1 MNNILRHTVI
11 TLLLLGAAFRPAC
24 SQFKSA
30 FAHYSVEDGLSEGV
44 VLTMHQDRE
53 GLMWF
58 GTFDGLNRFDGY
70 SFKVYKSGFNSAYRL
85 TNNRVDR
92 ITEDDLGYLWI
103 MNNDGEVYRMN
114 TRTEEFI
121 NFNEVSSAQPGRYSP
136 VSQIYCFSG
145 GETWLGTDD
154 GTCIRVISS
163 PSSAGYRL
171 DSIECRNGNGPG
183 GMVNLISKDS
193 RGIVWIL
200 TGQGLF
206 RVGNLEVLP
215 VRVFAATAPHTE
227 ENAFF
232 CIHEAG
238 ERIWFGTDSGT
249 IVVTD
254 RDAMAYEEINLG
266 VTSDIIS
273 IKPLNQRELI
283 ILTSGDGFFVYSPV
297 TGEKKHFD
305 SSLFP
310 VMPSDRMVSVYVD
323 RYGEAWIESM
333 ADGVT
338 HYDPFSGTVKHF
350 RMNVDKTNPN
360 VLLPSFVIFED
371 VNDILWIYPRGGGFS
386 RYNRVERRLEYFFNE
401 PGSTDRRFPNLIHSA
416 LSDSQGNLWMCT
428 ITRGIEKVSFFPS
441 MFRVMSPKPVTAS
454 HSENEVRALYEDK
467 NRYLWAATRD
477 GRVYLFDP
485 SRNLVGYLRDSGTF
499 SQGEAFSALVY
510 VITEDSKGNIWMGS
524 KGRGLFRLE
533 PDGTGP
539 ACCYTITGY
548 RHDDADPFSLSHD
561 NVYSVHEDPGGR
573 IWVGTFN
580 GGLNYI
586 SEENGQVRFINS
598 GNRLSGYPYSNHKRV
613 RYITSDNQGRIWVG
627 TTSGLVIF
635 ARDFSSPERAE
646 FTTCFFDPAVE
657 TSLANNDV
665 HYIYCSP
672 ADEIYV
678 ATFGGGLNR
687 LTRFTDKP
695 EFRSYTVRTGAPD
708 DVILSIVDDL
718 NGNLWL
724 SSERGILKFSKE
736 TESFEI
742 YSEQSGVEK
751 RYFSEATGLRTSEHE
766 IMFGFD
772 NGIYCFNPANV
783 RKVNYV
789 PPLLFTRLTVAGS
802 DVHLAG
808 GATAHSP
815 GQAAAPVSPP
825 GQEKAAETTI
835 ELKHDQKSLAIE
847 YAALDYRNPRNIQY
861 AHMLEG
867 VDADWIIARGQRMA
881 SYTNLDPGEYLFSVR
896 STNSDGI
903 WVDNNRTIRV
913 LVRPSFWQ
921 TLAAKMMIVI
931 ISLALIA
938 LAIYVIFTMYKLRHK
953 VEVEQIITN
962 LKLKFFTDIS
972 HELRTPLTL
981 ISSPVTNILQNNNL
995 EPEVRDQLTLVQGNT
1010 QRMLRLVN
1018 QILDFRKVQNRKM
1031 KLRIEEFALGPFILG
1046 ICNDFRKVAE
1056 DKGIR
1061 FVTEDHSEGEKV
1073 WADRDKVEKI
1083 AFNLIT
1089 NALKFTPRGKSVTV
1103 TVRKKLESL
1112 ELEVAD
1118 QGTGLSREKMKN
1130 LFSRFSSDDPEPM
1143 PLQPGTGI
1151 GLSLSRELAELHRAE
1166 LTADSEEGKGATFR
1180 VIFRLGFSHFDNET
1194 EFVIADGQNPL
1205 RAGRDK
1211 TGMQEEDE
1219 EFENEEKDDDE
1230 PVLLFIEDNE
1240 ELRSFLKII
1249 LSDGFH
1255 VIEAGNGTEGFEI
1268 ARSQLPDIIITDLM
1282 MPGIDGLEL
1291 ARRIREEVTTSHIPV
1306 VVLTAKTD
1314 LDTQVEALKQ
1324 GADDFITKPF
1334 SSTYLR
1340 ARIENILQ
1348 QRKKLQ
1354 ELFLSSLDDYP
1365 VAKAGKSI
1373 DITPSEPVIESY
1385 DDRLMKNLMEVMEE
1399 NIDNSNL
1406 TVEELVSKMGIG
1418 RSVFFKKLKSLTGL
1432 APVEFIREVRVKRAA
1447 QLIESGEYTISQ
1459 VTYMVGCND
1468 PRYFSRIFKMRFGVT
1483 PSEYRD
1489 KHVRPKQA

>member
-1 MNNILRHTVI
+1 MVLMLLILS
-11 TLLLLGAAFRPAC
+11 AALPATRG
-24 SQFKSA
+24 QFKSA
-30 FAHYSVEDGLSEGV
+30 FTHYSVEDGLSEGV

-70 SFKVYKSGFNSAYRL
+70 SFKVYKSGFNSAYGL

-121 NFNEVSSAQPGRYSP
+121 NFNEISSAGPGNYTP
-136 VSQIYCFSG
+136 VNQIYCFTG
-145 GETWLGTDD
+145 GETWMQTEE
-154 GTCIRVISS
+154 GTCFRVISTASS
-163 PSSAGYRL
+163 PEYRL
-171 DSIECRNGNGPG
+171 ERFECRGSDGSPEK
-183 GMVNLISKDS
+183 VKLISRDN
-193 RGIVWIL
+193 RGTVWIL
-200 TGQGLF
+200 TTGGLF
-206 RVGNLEVLP
+206 RVKGDDTSP
-215 VRVFAATAPHTE
+215 VRALTGNNRAETS
-227 ENAFF
+227 NGFF

-238 ERIWFGTDSGT
+238 DRLWFGSVNGS
-249 IVVTD
+249 IIVTD
-254 RDAMAYEEINLG
+254 PEASVFEELNLG
-266 VTSDIIS
+266 VSSDIIS
-273 IKPLNQRELI
+273 IRPLNQRELI

-297 TGEKKHFD
+297 TGEKKQFD
-305 SSLFP
+305 TSRYP
-310 VMPSDRMVSVYVD
+310 VMPTNKMVSVYVD
-323 RYGEAWIESM
+323 RYGEAWIETV

-338 HYDPFSGTVKHF
+338 HYDPFTGTVRHF

-360 VLLPSFVIFED
+360 VLLPSFVIYED
-371 VNDILWIYPRGGGFS
+371 VNDMLWVYPRGGGFS

-401 PGSTDRRFPNLIHSA
+401 PGSNDRRFPNLIHSA
-416 LSDSQGNLWMCT
+416 LSDRQGNLWMCT

-441 MFRVMSPKPVTAS
+441 LFRVMSPKPVAAS
-454 HSENEVRALYEDK
+454 HSENEVRAIFEDK
-467 NRYLWAATRD
+467 GHYLWAATRD

-485 SRNLVGYLRDSGTF
+485 ERKMVGYLRDNGTF
-499 SQGEAFSALVY
+499 RSGEPFNPLVY
-510 VITEDSKGNIWMGS
+510 VITQDSKGNIWIGS
-524 KGRGLFRLE
+524 KGEGLFRLE
-533 PDGTGP
+533 PVAKNAVP
-539 ACCYTITGY
+539 RFRITGF
-548 RHDDADPFSLSHD
+548 RHDDADIYSLSHD

-586 SEENGQVRFINS
+586 TEENGDLKFINS
-598 GNRLSGYPYSNHKRV
+598 NNRLSGYPYSNHKRV
-613 RYITSDNQGRIWVG
+613 RYITSDRKGKIWVG
-627 TTSGLVIF
+627 TSSGLVIF
-635 ARDFSSPERAE
+635 SRDFGEPEDAK
-646 FTTCFFDPAVE
+646 FMTCFFDPKEE

-672 ADEIYV
+672 ENEIFV

-687 LTRFTDKP
+687 VVGNGEKP
-695 EFRSYTVRTGAPD
+695 QFRSYTVRTGAPD

-724 SSERGILKFSKE
+724 SSERGILKFNKQ

-751 RYFSEATGLRTSEHE
+751 RYFSEATGLRTSDNE
-766 IMFGFD
+766 IMFGYD
-772 NGIYCFNPANV
+772 SGIYCFNPGQV

-789 PPLLFTRLTVAGS
+789 PPLHFTRLSVSGT
-802 DVHLAG
+802 DVHTAG
-808 GATAHSP
+808 VTQSSSGEE
-815 GQAAAPVSPP
+815 GEQ
-825 GQEKAAETTI
+825 TI
-835 ELKHDQKSLAIE
+835 LELKPDQKSLTIE
-847 YAALDYRNPRNIQY
+847 YAALDYRNPKNIQY
-861 AHMLEG
+861 AHRLKG
-867 VDADWIIARGQRMA
+867 VDPDWIIASGQRVA

-903 WVDNNRTIRV
+903 WVENTRSIRV
-913 LVRPSFWQ
+913 VVRPSFWQ
-921 TLAAKMMIVI
+921 TLLSKILIALIGA
-931 ISLALIA
+931 ALIA

-981 ISSPVTNILQNNNL
+981 ISSPVTNILQNNRL
-995 EPEVRDQLTLVQGNT
+995 EPEVRDQLTLVQSNT

-1031 KLRIEEFALGPFILG
+1031 KLRIEEFPLGPFIAG
-1046 ICNDFRKVAE
+1046 ICADFRKAAD

-1061 FVTEDHSEGEKV
+1061 LTVEDLSEGENV

-1083 AFNLIT
+1083 VFNLVT
-1089 NALKFTPRGKSVTV
+1089 NALKFTPRGKNVTV
-1103 TVRKKLESL
+1103 SVRKKTDSL
-1112 ELEVAD
+1112 ELIVAD
-1118 QGTGLSREKMKN
+1118 QGTGLSKEKMKN
-1130 LFSRFSSDDPEPM
+1130 LFARFSSDDREVM
-1143 PLQPGTGI
+1143 TLQPGTGI

-1166 LTADSEEGKGATFR
+1166 LTAESEEGKGATFR

-1194 EFVIADGQNPL
+1194 EFVLADGQNPL
-1205 RAGRDK
+1205 RSRQK
-1211 TGMQEEDE
+1211 SEVLHEEDE
-1219 EFENEEKDDDE
+1219 EPETGEEDEDDE

-1240 ELRSFLKII
+1240 ELRSFIKII

-1255 VIEAGNGTEGFEI
+1255 VIEAGNGLEGFEI

-1282 MPGIDGLEL
+1282 MPEMDGLEL
-1291 ARRIREEVTTSHIPV
+1291 ARRLKEEVTTSHIPV

-1314 LDTQVEALKQ
+1314 LDTQVEALRR

-1354 ELFLSSLDDYP
+1354 ELFLSSLADY
-1365 VAKAGKSI
+1365 KGSRAGKPV
-1373 DITPSEPVIESY
+1373 DITPSEPLIESY
-1385 DDRLMKNLMEVMEE
+1385 DDRLMKDLMEVMEE
-1399 NIDNSNL
+1399 NIDNSAL
-1406 TVEELVSKMGIG
+1406 TVDELVSKMGIG

-1468 PRYFSRIFKMRFGVT
+1468 PRYFSRIFKQRFGIT

-1489 KHVRPKQA
+1489 RHGRQKQG

>member
-1 MNNILRHTVI
+1 MAVYQT
-11 TLLLLGAAFRPAC
+11 GYG
-24 SQFKSA
+24 QFKSA
-30 FAHYSVEDGLSEGV
+30 FTHYSVEDGLSEGV

-70 SFKVYKSGFNSAYRL
+70 SFKVYKSGFNSAFGL

-114 TRTEEFI
+114 SHTEEFI
-121 NFNEVSSAQPGRYSP
+121 NFNQISSSGASNYSP
-136 VSQIYCFSG
+136 VKQIYCFSG
-145 GETWLGTDD
+145 GETWLQTEA

-163 PSSAGYRL
+163 ASSSEYTL
-171 DSIECRNGNGPG
+171 DRFDYRNGNDPESN
-183 GMVNLISKDS
+183 VNLISRDS
-193 RGIVWIL
+193 HGMVWIL
-200 TGQGLF
+200 TGNGLF
-206 RVGNLEVLP
+206 QVRGNELVP
-215 VRVFAATAPHTE
+215 VRLSTGNNPPAGN
-227 ENAFF
+227 NAFF
-232 CIHEAG
+232 CLHEAG
-238 ERIWFGTDSGT
+238 EKLWFGSGNGTIIVTDSAT
-249 IVVTD
+249 EVH
-254 RDAMAYEEINLG
+254 EEIKLG

-283 ILTSGDGFFVYSPV
+283 LLTSGDGFFVYTPV
-297 TGEKKHFD
+297 TGDRKQYDTFR
-305 SSLFP
+305 FP
-310 VMPSDRMVSVYVD
+310 MLPSDIMVSVYVD
-323 RYGEAWIESM
+323 RFGEAWIESA

-338 HYDPFSGTVKHF
+338 HFDPFTGAVRHF

-371 VNDILWIYPRGGGFS
+371 INDLLWVYPRGGGFS
-386 RYNRVERRLEYFFNE
+386 RYNRVTGNLEYFFNE

-416 LSDSQGNLWMCT
+416 VSDRQGNLWMCT

-441 MFRVMSPKPVTAS
+441 LFRVMSPKPVVSS
-454 HSENEVRALYEDK
+454 HSENEVRALFEDK
-467 NRYLWAATRD
+467 NRNLWAATRD
-477 GRVYLFDP
+477 GSVYLFDP
-485 SRNLVGYLRDSGTF
+485 ARRLIGRLRNNGTF
-499 SQGEAFSALVY
+499 SSGNEFNALVY
-510 VITEDSKGNIWMGS
+510 VITQDSRGNIWMGS

-533 PDGTGP
+533 PLDNGTP
-539 ACCYTITGY
+539 NSYRITGY
-548 RHDDADPFSLSHD
+548 HHDDADTFSLSHD
-561 NVYSVHEDPGGR
+561 NVYSVHEDASGR

-586 SEENGQVRFINS
+586 SEENGQVKFINS
-598 GNRLSGYPYSNHKRV
+598 NNRLSGYPYSNHKRV
-613 RYITSDNQGRIWVG
+613 RYITSDRLGRIWVG

-635 ARDFSSPERAE
+635 DGNFTAPENTR

-672 ADEIYV
+672 DDETFV

-687 LTRFTDKP
+687 VIRYGEKP
-695 EFRSYTVRTGAPD
+695 EFKSYTVRTGAPD
-708 DVILSIVDDL
+708 DVILSIVDDQ

-724 SSERGILKFSKE
+724 SSERGILKFNRQS
-736 TESFEI
+736 ESFEI

-751 RYFSEATGLRTSEHE
+751 RYFSEATGLLTSDNE

-772 NGIYCFNPANV
+772 NGIYCFTPSQV

-789 PPLLFTRLTVAGS
+789 PPLLFTRMSVAGTDIS
-802 DVHLAG
+802 MAG
-808 GATAHSP
+808 NTPASALNEQTGT
-815 GQAAAPVSPP
+815 VL
-825 GQEKAAETTI
+825 
-835 ELKHDQKSLAIE
+835 ELKHDQKSVTIE
-847 YAALDYRNPRNIQY
+847 YAALDYRNPKNIQY

-867 VDADWIIARGQRMA
+867 VDPDWIIARGQRTA

-903 WVDNNRTIRV
+903 WVDNNRTIKV
-913 LVRPSFWQ
+913 TVRPSFWQ
-921 TLAAKMMIVI
+921 TLLAKMLIVI
-931 ISLALIA
+931 FSLGLIT

-995 EPEVRDQLTLVQGNT
+995 EPEVRDQLTLVQSNT

-1031 KLRIEEFALGPFILG
+1031 KLRIEEFQLGPFISGL
-1046 ICNDFRKVAE
+1046 CTDFRKVAD

-1061 FVTEDHSEGEKV
+1061 FVIEDLSEGEKV

-1089 NALKFTPRGKSVTV
+1089 NALKFTPRGKIVRV
-1103 TVRKKLESL
+1103 TVRKNSDSL
-1112 ELEVAD
+1112 ELIVAD
-1118 QGTGLSREKMKN
+1118 EGTGLSREKMKN
-1130 LFSRFSSDDPEPM
+1130 LFARFSSDERDPM

-1151 GLSLSRELAELHRAE
+1151 GLSLSRELAELHCAE
-1166 LTADSEEGKGATFR
+1166 LTAESEEGKGATFR

-1205 RAGRDK
+1205 RTRKSSSA
-1211 TGMQEEDE
+1211 MQEEDE
-1219 EFENEEKDDDE
+1219 EFENEGKEDDE

-1249 LSDGFH
+1249 LSDSYH

-1268 ARSQLPDIIITDLM
+1268 ARNQLPDLIITDLM
-1282 MPGIDGLEL
+1282 MPGMDGLEL
-1291 ARRIREEVTTSHIPV
+1291 ARKIKEEVTTSHIPV

-1314 LDTQVEALKQ
+1314 LDTQVEALKT

-1334 SSTYLR
+1334 SSTYLK
-1340 ARIENILQ
+1340 ARIENILE

-1354 ELFLSSLDDYP
+1354 ELFLSSLDSYP
-1365 VAKAGKSI
+1365 RFKGGKAVE
-1373 DITPSEPVIESY
+1373 ITPSEPEIESY
-1385 DDRLMKNLMEVMEE
+1385 DDRLMKNLMEVMED
-1399 NIDNSNL
+1399 NIDNSGL
-1406 TVEELVSKMGIG
+1406 TVDELVSKMGIG

-1468 PRYFSRIFKMRFGVT
+1468 PRYFSRIFKQRFAIT

-1489 KHVRPKQA
+1489 RHAKQKQT

>member
-1 MNNILRHTVI
+1 MRKAACRIIFIL
-11 TLLLLGAAFRPAC
+11 LSLAASFETGYG
-24 SQFKSA
+24 QYNSA
-30 FAHYSVEDGLSEGV
+30 FTHFSVEDGLSEGV

-53 GLMWF
+53 GFMWF

-70 SFKVYKSGFNSAYRL
+70 TFKVYKSGFNSAYGL

-121 NFNEVSSAQPGRYSP
+121 NFNGISSASPGTYSP
-136 VSQIYCFSG
+136 VNQIYCFSG
-145 GETWLGTDD
+145 GETWLQTEAGS
-154 GTCIRVISS
+154 CIRIISS
-163 PSSAGYRL
+163 ASSPEYNLSRY
-171 DSIECRNGNGPG
+171 DCRNGDDPPES
-183 GMVNLISKDS
+183 VNMIMKDS

-200 TGQGLF
+200 TGNGLF
-206 RVGNLEVLP
+206 TMGGQAKKPERVPDGQNSRGL
-215 VRVFAATAPHTE
+215 H
-227 ENAFF
+227 NAFF
-232 CIHEAG
+232 CLHEAG
-238 ERIWFGTDSGT
+238 DRLWFGTGDGT
-249 IVVTD
+249 ILVTD
-254 RDAMAYEEINLG
+254 REARTYDEIKLE
-266 VTSDIIS
+266 VASDIIS

-283 ILTSGDGFFVYSPV
+283 ILTSGDGFFVYTPV
-297 TGEKKHFD
+297 TGEKKQFD
-305 SSLFP
+305 TAHYP
-310 VMPSDRMVSVYVD
+310 VMPSDAMVSVYVD
-323 RYGEAWIESM
+323 RYGEAWIES
-333 ADGVT
+333 AAQGVT
-338 HYDPFSGTVKHF
+338 HYDPFTGTVRHF

-371 VNDILWIYPRGGGFS
+371 VNDMLWVYPRGGGFS
-386 RYNRVERRLEYFFNE
+386 RYNRVERKLEYFFNE
-401 PGSTDRRFPNLIHSA
+401 PGTLNRRFPNLVHSA
-416 LSDSQGNLWMCT
+416 LSDNQGNLWMCT
-428 ITRGIEKVSFFPS
+428 IARGIEKISFYPS
-441 MFRVMSPKPVTAS
+441 MFRVLSPKPVTAS
-454 HSENEVRALYEDK
+454 HSENEVRAIFEDH

-485 SRNLVGYLRDSGTF
+485 QRKMVGFLRDNGTF
-499 SQGEAFSALVY
+499 TSGDPFTALVY
-510 VITEDSKGNIWMGS
+510 VITQDNKGNIWMGS
-524 KGRGLFRLE
+524 KGRGLFRLH
-533 PDGTGP
+533 PTDGVST
-539 ACCYTITGY
+539 CCYDITGF
-548 RHDDADPFSLSHD
+548 RHDDADTFSLSHD
-561 NVYSVHEDPGGR
+561 NVYSVHQDPGGR

-586 SEENGQVRFINS
+586 SEENGKIKFINS
-598 GNRLSGYPYSNHKRV
+598 NNRLTGYPYSNHKRV
-613 RYITSDNQGRIWVG
+613 RYITSDNSGKIWVG

-635 ARDFSSPERAE
+635 SRDFTEPEDAA
-646 FTTCFFDPAVE
+646 FTTCFFDPEVE
-657 TSLANNDV
+657 NSLANNDV

-672 ADEIYV
+672 DNEIFV

-687 LTRFTDKP
+687 VISSGDKP
-695 EFRSYTVRTGAPD
+695 QFRSYTVMTGAPD

-724 SSERGILKFSKE
+724 SSERGILKFTKQ

-742 YSEQSGVEK
+742 YNEQSGVEK
-751 RYFSEATGLRTSEHE
+751 RYFSEATGLRTADGEV
-766 IMFGFD
+766 MFGFD
-772 NGIYCFNPANV
+772 NGIYFFNPLQV

-789 PPLLFTRLTVAGS
+789 PPLLFTRLSVAGTNIRM
-802 DVHLAG
+802 AG
-808 GATAHSP
+808 GTSSTAP
-815 GQAAAPVSPP
+815 D
-825 GQEKAAETTI
+825 EKAETVL
-835 ELKHDQKSLAIE
+835 ELKHDQKSLSIE
-847 YAALDYRNPRNIQY
+847 YAALDYRNPGNIQY
-861 AHMLEG
+861 AHRLEG
-867 VDADWIIARGQRMA
+867 VDPDWIIARGQSTA

-913 LVRPSFWQ
+913 VVRPSFWQ
-921 TLAAKMMIVI
+921 TLVAKMLIVI
-931 ISLALIA
+931 VSLVLIA

-981 ISSPVTNILQNNNL
+981 ISSPVTNILQNNSL
-995 EPEVRDQLTLVQGNT
+995 EPEVRDQLTMVQSNT

-1031 KLRIEEFALGPFILG
+1031 RLRIEEFPLGTFISG
-1046 ICNDFRKVAE
+1046 ICTDFRKVAD
-1056 DKGIR
+1056 DKGIK
-1061 FVTEDHSEGEKV
+1061 FSVDDLSEGEKV

-1103 TVRKKLESL
+1103 TIRKNSDSL
-1112 ELEVAD
+1112 ELIVAD
-1118 QGTGLSREKMKN
+1118 EGTGLSKEKMKN
-1130 LFSRFSSDDPEPM
+1130 LFMRFNSEDREIM

-1151 GLSLSRELAELHRAE
+1151 GLSLSRELAELHQAE
-1166 LTADSEEGKGATFR
+1166 LAAESEEGKGATFR
-1180 VIFRLGFSHFDNET
+1180 VIFRLGFAHFDNET
-1194 EFVIADGQNPL
+1194 EFVLSDGQNPQRL
-1205 RAGRDK
+1205 RQPAGPLHEQDEE
-1211 TGMQEEDE
+1211 EEDE
-1219 EFENEEKDDDE
+1219 TDTDDE

-1240 ELRSFLKII
+1240 ELRSFIKII

-1255 VIEAGNGTEGFEI
+1255 VIEAGNGAEGFEI
-1268 ARSQLPDIIITDLM
+1268 ARNQLPDIIITDLM
-1282 MPGIDGLEL
+1282 MPEMDGLEL
-1291 ARRIREEVTTSHIPV
+1291 ARRLREEVTTSHIPV

-1314 LDTQVEALKQ
+1314 LDTQVEALKR

-1354 ELFLSSLDDYP
+1354 ELFLSSLDNYP
-1365 VAKAGKSI
+1365 SPGGGKPFN
-1373 DITPSEPVIESY
+1373 ITPSEPVIESY
-1385 DDRLMKNLMEVMEE
+1385 DDRLMKSLMEVMEE
-1399 NIDNSNL
+1399 NIDNSSL

-1468 PRYFSRIFKMRFGVT
+1468 PRYFSRIFKHRFGIT

-1489 KHVRPKQA
+1489 RHTRQKQS

>member
-1 MNNILRHTVI
+1 MRSAACKTALV
-11 TLLLLGAAFRPAC
+11 LLLMVTAALRTGC
-24 SQFKSA
+24 GQFKSA
-30 FAHYSVEDGLSEGV
+30 FTHYSVEDGLSEGV

-70 SFKVYKSGFNSAYRL
+70 NFKVYKSGYNSAYGL

-114 TRTEEFI
+114 TRSEEFI
-121 NFNEVSSAQPGRYSP
+121 NFNEISSSGSGNYSP
-136 VSQIYCFSG
+136 VNQICCFSG
-145 GETWLGTDD
+145 GETWLQAEA

-163 PSSAGYRL
+163 ASSPGYTIDRFNCQGS
-171 DSIECRNGNGPG
+171 DNTPVK
-183 GMVNLISKDS
+183 VNLISRDS
-193 RGIVWIL
+193 RGTAWIL
-200 TGQGLF
+200 TSVGLF
-206 RVGNLEVLP
+206 RVRGDDKVP
-215 VRVFAATAPHTE
+215 VRALTPGIRPE
-227 ENAFF
+227 GRNGFF

-238 ERIWFGTDSGT
+238 DRLWFGTGNGT
-249 IVVTD
+249 IIITD
-254 RDAMAYEEINLG
+254 AEAGAYEELSLG
-266 VTSDIIS
+266 VRSDIIS
-273 IKPLNQRELI
+273 IRQLNQRDLL

-297 TGEKKHFD
+297 TAEKKQFD
-305 SSLFP
+305 TSRYP
-310 VMPSDRMVSVYVD
+310 AMPTNSMVSAYVD
-323 RYGEAWIESM
+323 RYGEAWIES
-333 ADGVT
+333 AAAGVV
-338 HYDPFSGTVKHF
+338 HYDPFTGTVRHF

-371 VNDILWIYPRGGGFS
+371 VNDMLWIYPRGGGFS

-401 PGSTDRRFPNLIHSA
+401 PGGADRRFPNLIHSA
-416 LSDSQGNLWMCT
+416 LSDNQGNLWMCT
-428 ITRGIEKVSFFPS
+428 ITRGIEKVSFFPNL
-441 MFRVMSPKPVTAS
+441 FRVLSPKPVAAS
-454 HSENEVRALYEDK
+454 HSENEVRAIFEDN
-467 NRYLWAATRD
+467 NRHLWAATRD

-485 SRNLVGYLRDSGTF
+485 AKKMVGYLRDNGTF
-499 SQGEAFSALVY
+499 SSGEAFNALVY
-510 VITEDSKGNIWMGS
+510 VITQDSRGSIWIGS
-524 KGRGLFRLE
+524 KGGGLFRLE
-533 PDGTGP
+533 PVTKGP
-539 ACCYTITGY
+539 AYSYRITGY
-548 RHDDADPFSLSHD
+548 RHDDADPYSLSHD
-561 NVYSVHEDPGGR
+561 NVYSVHEDRGGR

-580 GGLNYI
+580 GGINYI
-586 SEENGQVRFINS
+586 SEEGGRVRFINA
-598 GNRLSGYPYSNHKRV
+598 GNRLKNYPYSNHKRV
-613 RYITSDNQGRIWVG
+613 RYITSDNHGRIWVG

-635 ARDFSSPERAE
+635 SRDFAEPEDAE
-646 FTTCFFDPAVE
+646 FTTCFFNPDVE

-672 ADEIYV
+672 DDEIFV

-687 LTRFTDKP
+687 VTRNGEMPVFK
-695 EFRSYTVRTGAPD
+695 SYTVRTGAPD

-724 SSERGILKFSKE
+724 SSERGILKFNKAA
-736 TESFEI
+736 ESFEI
-742 YSEQSGVEK
+742 YSDQSGVEK
-751 RYFSEATGLRTSEHE
+751 RYFSEATGLRTSDSE

-772 NGIYCFNPANV
+772 NGIYCFNPAQV

-789 PPLLFTRLTVAGS
+789 PPLQFTRLLVAGT
-802 DVHLAG
+802 DVHTTG
-808 GATAHSP
+808 GNYNRPGEKGEQATL
-815 GQAAAPVSPP
+815 
-825 GQEKAAETTI
+825 
-835 ELKHDQKSLAIE
+835 ELKHDQKSLTIE
-847 YAALDYRNPRNIQY
+847 FAALDYRNPKNIQY
-861 AHMLEG
+861 AHRLEG
-867 VDADWIIARGQRMA
+867 VDPDWIIARGQRTA

-903 WVDNNRTIRV
+903 WVDNTRTVRV
-913 LVRPSFWQ
+913 TVKPSFWQ
-921 TLAAKMMIVI
+921 TLFARLLIV
-931 ISLALIA
+931 LAGAALIA

-981 ISSPVTNILQNNNL
+981 ISSPVTNILQNNRL
-995 EPEVRDQLTLVQGNT
+995 EPEVRDQLTLVQNNT

-1031 KLRIEEFALGPFILG
+1031 KLRIEEFPLGPFIKG
-1046 ICNDFRKVAE
+1046 ICADFRKAAE

-1061 FVTEDHSEGEKV
+1061 FTVDDLSEGEKV

-1083 AFNLIT
+1083 VFNLIT
-1089 NALKFTPRGKSVTV
+1089 NALKFTPRGKNVTV
-1103 TVRKKLESL
+1103 TVRKNSDSL
-1112 ELEVAD
+1112 ELIVAD

-1130 LFSRFSSDDPEPM
+1130 LFMRFSSDEGEVTT
-1143 PLQPGTGI
+1143 LQPGTGI

-1166 LTADSEEGKGATFR
+1166 LTAESEEGKGATFR

-1194 EFVIADGQNPL
+1194 EFVLSDGQNPL
-1205 RAGRDK
+1205 RTRQTPSA
-1211 TGMQEEDE
+1211 MQEEDE
-1219 EFENEEKDDDE
+1219 ENEAVEGDDE

-1240 ELRSFLKII
+1240 ELRSFIKII

-1255 VIEAGNGTEGFEI
+1255 VIEAGNGIEGFEI
-1268 ARSQLPDIIITDLM
+1268 ARNQLPDIIITDLM
-1282 MPGIDGLEL
+1282 MPEMDGLEL
-1291 ARRIREEVTTSHIPV
+1291 ARRIKEEVTTSHIPV
-1306 VVLTAKTD
+1306 VVLTAKSD
-1314 LDTQVEALKQ
+1314 LDTQVEALKR

-1340 ARIENILQ
+1340 ARIENILR

-1354 ELFLSSLDDYP
+1354 ELFLSSLDDYHRPKNDKP
-1365 VAKAGKSI
+1365 V

-1399 NIDNSNL
+1399 NIDNSAL
-1406 TVEELVSKMGIG
+1406 TVDELVSKMGIG

-1468 PRYFSRIFKMRFGVT
+1468 PRYFSRIFKQRFAMT
-1483 PSEYRD
+1483 PTEYRD
-1489 KHVRPKQA
+1489 KHVKQKQG

>member
-1 MNNILRHTVI
+1 MRTTARQTILV
-11 TLLLLGAAFRPAC
+11 LLLVTGTLPAGYG
-24 SQFKSA
+24 QFKSA
-30 FAHYSVEDGLSEGV
+30 FTYYSVEDGLSEGV
-44 VLTMHQDRE
+44 VLTMHQDRQ

-70 SFKVYKSGFNSAYRL
+70 SFKVYKSGFNSAYGL

-121 NFNEVSSAQPGRYSP
+121 NFNEISSAGPGNYTP
-136 VSQIYCFSG
+136 VNQIYCFSG
-145 GETWLGTDD
+145 GETWFQTEA
-154 GTCIRVISS
+154 GTCIRVISTASS
-163 PSSAGYRL
+163 PECRI
-171 DSIECRNGNGPG
+171 DRFECRNSNEPRAR
-183 GMVNLISKDS
+183 VKLISKDN
-193 RGIVWIL
+193 RGTVWIL
-200 TGQGLF
+200 TSGGLF
-206 RVGNLEVLP
+206 SVRRDDKTP
-215 VRVFAATAPHTE
+215 VPALTGINRPGIR
-227 ENAFF
+227 NGFF

-238 ERIWFGTDSGT
+238 DRLWFGTGNGS
-249 IVVTD
+249 IIVTD
-254 RDAMAYEEINLG
+254 GDAAVYEEMNLG

-273 IKPLNQRELI
+273 IRPLNQRELI
-283 ILTSGDGFFVYSPV
+283 ILTSGDGFFIYSPV
-297 TGEKKHFD
+297 TGEKKQFD
-305 SSLFP
+305 TSRYP
-310 VMPSDRMVSVYVD
+310 VMPTNRMVSVYVD
-323 RYGEAWIESM
+323 RYGEAWIETA

-338 HYDPFSGTVKHF
+338 HYDPFSGTVRHF

-371 VNDILWIYPRGGGFS
+371 VNDMLWVYPRGGGFS

-401 PGSTDRRFPNLIHSA
+401 PGTAGRRFPNLIHSA
-416 LSDSQGNLWMCT
+416 LSDNQGNLWMCT
-428 ITRGIEKVSFFPS
+428 ITRGIEKVSFFPNL
-441 MFRVMSPKPVTAS
+441 FRVMSPKPVAAS
-454 HSENEVRALYEDK
+454 HSENEVRAIFEDN
-467 NRYLWAATRD
+467 NRFLWAATRD
-477 GRVYLFDP
+477 GRVYLFDNE
-485 SRNLVGYLRDSGTF
+485 RKMVGYLRDNGTF
-499 SQGEAFSALVY
+499 SSGEPFNALVY
-510 VITEDSKGNIWMGS
+510 VITQDNRGNIWMGS
-524 KGRGLFRLE
+524 KGEGLFRLE
-533 PDGTGP
+533 PLATGP
-539 ACCYTITGY
+539 ARRYRITGY
-548 RHDDADPFSLSHD
+548 RHDDADPYSLSHD

-586 SEENGQVRFINS
+586 TEENGKIRFINS
-598 GNRLSGYPYSNHKRV
+598 NNRLASYPYSNHKRV
-613 RYITSDNQGRIWVG
+613 RYITSDNHGRIWVG

-635 ARDFSSPERAE
+635 SRNFGEPEDAK
-646 FTTCFFDPAVE
+646 FTTCFFDPQSE

-672 ADEIYV
+672 DDEIFV

-687 LTRFTDKP
+687 VIGNGDKP
-695 EFRSYTVRTGAPD
+695 EFKSYTVRTGAPD

-724 SSERGILKFSKE
+724 SSERGILKFNKQA
-736 TESFEI
+736 ESFEI

-751 RYFSEATGLRTSEHE
+751 RYFSEATGLMTGDNE

-772 NGIYCFNPANV
+772 SGIYCFNPAQV

-789 PPLLFTRLTVAGS
+789 PPLQFTRLSVSGT
-802 DVHLAG
+802 DVHISG
-808 GATAHSP
+808 SPPSSP
-815 GQAAAPVSPP
+815 GAEENQA
-825 GQEKAAETTI
+825 TL
-835 ELKHDQKSLAIE
+835 ELKPDQKSLTIE
-847 YAALDYRNPRNIQY
+847 YAALDYRNPKNIQY
-861 AHMLEG
+861 AHRLEG
-867 VDADWIIARGQRMA
+867 VDPDWIIASGQRVA
-881 SYTNLDPGEYLFSVR
+881 SYTNLDPGGYLFSVR

-903 WVDNNRTIRV
+903 WVDNTRTIRV
-913 LVRPSFWQ
+913 TVLPSFWQ
-921 TLAAKMMIVI
+921 TLLSKILIVL
-931 ISLALIA
+931 ISAALIA

-981 ISSPVTNILQNNNL
+981 ISSPVSNILRNNNL
-995 EPEVRDQLTLVQGNT
+995 DPDVRDQLTLVQSNT

-1031 KLRIEEFALGPFILG
+1031 KLRIEEFPLGPFIAG
-1046 ICNDFRKVAE
+1046 ICSDFRKAAE

-1061 FVTEDHSEGEKV
+1061 LTLEDTSDGEKV

-1103 TVRKKLESL
+1103 TVRKNSDSL
-1112 ELEVAD
+1112 ELIVAD
-1118 QGTGLSREKMKN
+1118 QGTGLSKEKMKN
-1130 LFSRFSSDDPEPM
+1130 LFARFSSDDREVM
-1143 PLQPGTGI
+1143 ILQPGTGI
-1151 GLSLSRELAELHRAE
+1151 GLSLSHELAELHSAE
-1166 LTADSEEGKGATFR
+1166 LTAESEEGKGATFR
-1180 VIFRLGFSHFDNET
+1180 VVFRLGFSHFDNET

-1205 RAGRDK
+1205 RSRKKSEISQEGDEDLE
-1211 TGMQEEDE
+1211 TGD
-1219 EFENEEKDDDE
+1219 DTDDE

-1240 ELRSFLKII
+1240 ELRSFIKII

-1255 VIEAGNGTEGFEI
+1255 VIEAGNGLEGFEI

-1282 MPGIDGLEL
+1282 MPEMDGLEL
-1291 ARRIREEVTTSHIPV
+1291 ARRIKEEVTTSHIPV
-1306 VVLTAKTD
+1306 VVLTARTD
-1314 LDTQVEALKQ
+1314 LDTQVEALKR

-1348 QRKKLQ
+1348 QRRKLQ
-1354 ELFLSSLDDYP
+1354 ELFLSSLDDYRGSKTG
-1365 VAKAGKSI
+1365 KAVE
-1373 DITPSEPVIESY
+1373 ITPSQPVVESF
-1385 DDRLMKNLMEVMEE
+1385 DDRLMKDLMEVMEE
-1399 NIDNSNL
+1399 NIDNSAL
-1406 TVEELVSKMGIG
+1406 TVDELVSKMGIG

-1468 PRYFSRIFKMRFGVT
+1468 PRYFSRIFKQRFGMT

-1489 KHVRPKQA
+1489 KHAKQKLV

>member
-1 MNNILRHTVI
+1 MRAAARKTVLVLLVI
-11 TLLLLGAAFRPAC
+11 TAALPAGFG
-24 SQFKSA
+24 QFKSA
-30 FAHYSVEDGLSEGV
+30 FTHYSVEDGLSEGV

-70 SFKVYKSGFNSAYRL
+70 SFKVYKSGFNSAYGL

-121 NFNEVSSAQPGRYSP
+121 NFNEISSAGPGNYTP
-136 VSQIYCFSG
+136 VNQIYCFTG
-145 GETWLGTDD
+145 GETWMQTEA
-154 GTCIRVISS
+154 GTCIRVISTASS
-163 PSSAGYRL
+163 PDYRL
-171 DSIECRNGNGPG
+171 DRFECPG
-183 GMVNLISKDS
+183 SSASQGKVKLISRDS
-193 RGIVWIL
+193 RGTVWIL
-200 TGQGLF
+200 TSGGLF
-206 RVGNLEVLP
+206 SVRKDDKTPVQALSGNTRP
-215 VRVFAATAPHTE
+215 GPG
-227 ENAFF
+227 NGFF

-238 ERIWFGTDSGT
+238 DRLWFGSGKGT
-249 IVVTD
+249 ILVTD
-254 RDAMAYEEINLG
+254 HEASVFEELNLG
-266 VTSDIIS
+266 VPSDIIS
-273 IKPLNQRELI
+273 IRPLNQRELI
-283 ILTSGDGFFVYSPV
+283 ILTSGNGFFVYSPV
-297 TGEKKHFD
+297 TGEKKQFD
-305 SSLFP
+305 TSRYP

-323 RYGEAWIESM
+323 RYGEAWIETA

-338 HYDPFSGTVKHF
+338 HYDPFTGTVRHF

-371 VNDILWIYPRGGGFS
+371 VNDMLWVYPRGGGFS

-401 PGSTDRRFPNLIHSA
+401 PGSSDRKFPNLIHSA

-441 MFRVMSPKPVTAS
+441 LFRVMSPKPVAAS
-454 HSENEVRALYEDK
+454 HSENEVRAIFEDK
-467 NRYLWAATRD
+467 SHYLWAATRD

-485 SRNLVGYLRDSGTF
+485 ERKMVGYLRDNGTF
-499 SQGEAFSALVY
+499 SSGEPFNPLVY
-510 VITEDSKGNIWMGS
+510 IITQDSKGNIWMGS
-524 KGRGLFRLE
+524 KGEGLFRLE
-533 PDGTGP
+533 PLASGSSLRFRVTGF
-539 ACCYTITGY
+539 
-548 RHDDADPFSLSHD
+548 RHDDADPYSLSHD

-586 SEENGQVRFINS
+586 TEENGELKFINS
-598 GNRLSGYPYSNHKRV
+598 NNRLSGYPYSNHKRV
-613 RYITSDNQGRIWVG
+613 RYITSDRQGKIWVG

-635 ARDFSSPERAE
+635 NRDFGEPEDAK
-646 FTTCFFDPAVE
+646 FMTCFFDPGKE

-672 ADEIYV
+672 DNEIFV

-687 LTRFTDKP
+687 VISNGEKP
-695 EFRSYTVRTGAPD
+695 EFKSYTVRTGAPD
-708 DVILSIVDDL
+708 DVILCIVDDM

-724 SSERGILKFSKE
+724 SSERGILKFNKQA
-736 TESFEI
+736 ESFEI

-751 RYFSEATGLRTSEHE
+751 RYFSEATGLRTSDNE

-772 NGIYCFNPANV
+772 SGIYCFNPAQV

-789 PPLLFTRLTVAGS
+789 PPLRFTRLSVSGT
-802 DVHLAG
+802 DVHTAG
-808 GATAHSP
+808 APQSSP
-815 GQAAAPVSPP
+815 G
-825 GQEKAAETTI
+825 EERDKTML
-835 ELKHDQKSLAIE
+835 ELKPDQKSLTIE
-847 YAALDYRNPRNIQY
+847 YAALDYRNPKNIQY
-861 AHMLEG
+861 AHRLEG
-867 VDADWIIARGQRMA
+867 VDPDWIIASGQRVA

-903 WVDNNRTIRV
+903 WVDNTRTISV
-913 LVRPSFWQ
+913 VVRPSFWQ
-921 TLAAKMMIVI
+921 TLLSKILIAL
-931 ISLALIA
+931 ISAALIA

-981 ISSPVTNILQNNNL
+981 ISSPVTNILQNNSL
-995 EPEVRDQLTLVQGNT
+995 EPEVRDQLTLVQSNT

-1031 KLRIEEFALGPFILG
+1031 KLRIEEFALGPFIAG
-1046 ICNDFRKVAE
+1046 ICADFRKAAE

-1061 FVTEDHSEGEKV
+1061 LTLDDHSDGEKV

-1083 AFNLIT
+1083 VFNLIT
-1089 NALKFTPRGKSVTV
+1089 NALKFTPRGKNVNV
-1103 TVRKKLESL
+1103 TVRKNTDSL
-1112 ELEVAD
+1112 ELIVAD
-1118 QGTGLSREKMKN
+1118 QGTGLSKEKMKN
-1130 LFSRFSSDDPEPM
+1130 LFARFSSDDREVM
-1143 PLQPGTGI
+1143 TLQPGTGI

-1166 LTADSEEGKGATFR
+1166 LTAESEEGRGATFR

-1194 EFVIADGQNPL
+1194 EFVLADGQNPI
-1205 RAGRDK
+1205 RSRQK
-1211 TGMQEEDE
+1211 PEIFREEDE
-1219 EFENEEKDDDE
+1219 EPEPGQDEDDE

-1240 ELRSFLKII
+1240 ELRSFIKII

-1255 VIEAGNGTEGFEI
+1255 VIEAGNGLEGFEI

-1282 MPGIDGLEL
+1282 MPEMDGLEL
-1291 ARRIREEVTTSHIPV
+1291 ARRIKEEVTTSHIPV
-1306 VVLTAKTD
+1306 VVLTARTD
-1314 LDTQVEALKQ
+1314 LDTQVEALKR

-1354 ELFLSSLDDYP
+1354 ELFLSSLADYQGSR
-1365 VAKAGKSI
+1365 AGKPV

-1385 DDRLMKNLMEVMEE
+1385 DDRLMKDLMEVMEE
-1399 NIDNSNL
+1399 NIDNSAL
-1406 TVEELVSKMGIG
+1406 TVDELVSKMGIG

-1468 PRYFSRIFKMRFGVT
+1468 PRYFSRIFKHRFGMT

-1489 KHVRPKQA
+1489 RHARQKQG